1 MSRYDTII
9 DLINIFKPISI
20 VETGTWRGS
29 NAARMIQAAQR
40 HNSGISYTGYDLF
53 EDATPETDATEFNV
67 KPHPG
72 KKTVEDYLA
81 QTVGA
86 SVVLIKGN
94 TRQTLKNFTA
104 DFAFIDGGHSLETI
118 EHDYQALKHC
128 SVIIFDDVY
137 VPDEKGGM
145 PDISKVGAN
154 KVIEKL
160 PHAVI
165 RSNDRVE
172 GGGIVCLGVVFGG
185 GL

>member
-9 DLINIFKPISI
+9 DLINIFKPTSI

-118 EHDYQALKHC
+118 EHDYEALKH
-128 SVIIFDDVY
+128 SRVILFDDY
-137 VPDEKGGM
+137 YTADSEGKI
-145 PDISKVGAN
+145 PDIRKVGCN
-154 KVIEKL
+154 LLVERL

-165 RSNDRVE
+165 PCSDRVE
-172 GGGIVCLGVVFGG
+172 GGGFVNLAVVFGQ
-185 GL
+185 